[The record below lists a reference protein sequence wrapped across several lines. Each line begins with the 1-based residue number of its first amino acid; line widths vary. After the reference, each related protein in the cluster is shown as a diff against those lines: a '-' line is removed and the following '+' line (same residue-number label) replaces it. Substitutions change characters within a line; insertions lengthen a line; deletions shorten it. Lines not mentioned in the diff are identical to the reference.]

1 MVILRTSP
9 DCGAPQVTVRVRR
22 PGRIGLLL
30 VGVLVVGGCAPVA
43 RIEVPSTLP
52 NTVREQFL
60 TLRWA
65 VAREGG
71 TVRAEGVAESPAGGH
86 WDATVAL
93 EGVDGQGRVVSRS
106 ASVVRPGFGPGPTAF
121 EVELVPRGGET
132 DFRLRVIRAQQYTRP
147 GR

>member
-1 MVILRTSP
+1 M
-9 DCGAPQVTVRVRR
+9 TVRVRR

-30 VGVLVVGGCAPVA
+30 AGILVVGGCAPVA

-65 VAREGG
+65 LAREGG
-71 TVRAEGVAESPAGGH
+71 TVRAVGLAEAPAGGQ

-93 EGVDGQGRVVSRS
+93 EGLDAQGRTVSRS
-106 ASVVRPGFGPGPTAF
+106 SSAVRPGFGPGPTAF
-121 EVELVPRGGET
+121 EVALAPRGGET
-132 DFRLRVIRAQQYTRP
+132 EFRLRVLRAQQYSRP